1 MPPSPSLGKHTKVA
15 LIIFTMIYLLLCV
28 LAATEKWKLLHTLI
42 IHFFIA
48 FAIILILRQ
57 GLLIVMAI
65 IHKLQQKNEVLV
77 GFQPSVS
84 IIMPAFNEAN
94 VINESLQSLLQLN
107 YKNYEIIVV
116 DDGSTDSTT
125 EIVRHFLETYSGETA
140 VRIISQSNAGKA
152 NALNTGLIHANS
164 EFVLC
169 VDADTKLNPE
179 CLLHG
184 IHHFKNHNLG
194 AVAGNVV
201 VGNEKNWLTRFQQL
215 EYLTSQNFM
224 RRGLALFNIVTIVPG
239 PIGLFRKSA
248 ILEVHGYREDADLFA
263 EDADLSIRL
272 LQLGWEIT
280 SDENMQ
286 AITETPTDIFAL
298 LRQRYRWKRGIFQAL
313 KDNFLGLITAAEIR
327 QPIIAVILIFES
339 FLLEI
344 IGFGVTLFMLTNII
358 YTFSL
363 NLLVL
368 WLILL
373 LSLDLIALMIAVP
386 FKTLFKWVPILL
398 IQKITYTY
406 ALQFWGVLSLID
418 EWRSTKMSWD
428 KLDRT
433 GLSNNVLKIK
443 GASS

>member
-1 MPPSPSLGKHTKVA
+1 MQPTSSLGKNTKIA
-15 LIIFTMIYLLLCV
+15 LIIFTLVYLLLCV
-28 LAATEKWKLLHTLI
+28 LAATENWKLLHTLV

-57 GLLIVMAI
+57 SLFIIMAI
-65 IHKLQQKNEVLV
+65 IHKFRQKTVKLN

-94 VINESLQSLLQLN
+94 VIDESLESLLQLD
-107 YKNYEIIVV
+107 YENYEIIVV
-116 DDGSTDSTT
+116 DDGSTDATAT
-125 EIVRHFLETYSGETA
+125 IIRDFLKTYSGNTP
-140 VRIISQSNAGKA
+140 VRLISQSNAGKA

-169 VDADTKLNPE
+169 VDADAKLNPD

-184 IHHFKNHNLG
+184 IHHFKNHKIG
-194 AVAGNVV
+194 AVAGHVI

-224 RRGLALFNIVTIVPG
+224 RRGLALFGIVTIVPG

-248 ILEVHGYREDADLFA
+248 ILEAHGYREDVDLFA

-272 LQLGWEIT
+272 LQLGWRIT
-280 SDENMQ
+280 SEEKMQ
-286 AITETPTDIFAL
+286 AITEAPADIFAL
-298 LRQRYRWKRGIFQAL
+298 VRQRYRWKRGIFQAL
-313 KDNFLGLITAAEIR
+313 KDNFLNLITAPSIR
-327 QPIIAVILIFES
+327 QPIIAVILIFEG
-339 FLLEI
+339 FLFEV
-344 IGFGVTLFMLTNII
+344 IGFGITLFMLTNII

-363 NLLVL
+363 KLLVL
-368 WLILL
+368 WLMLL
-373 LSLDLIALMIAVP
+373 LILDVIALLIAVP
-386 FKTLFKWVPILL
+386 FKTLFKWVPILF

-406 ALQFWGVLSLID
+406 ALQLWGVLSLID

-433 GLSNNVLKIK
+433 GISNTTLKIK

>member
-1 MPPSPSLGKHTKVA
+1 MQSTNNLGKHTKIA
-15 LIIFTMIYLLLCV
+15 LIIFTVIYLILCV
-28 LAATEKWKLLHTLI
+28 LAATENWKTLHTLV

-48 FAIILILRQ
+48 FAIILVLRQ
-57 GLLIVMAI
+57 ALLIVMAM
-65 IHKLQQKNEVLV
+65 IHKLKQKTVVSTGL
-77 GFQPSVS
+77 QPSISV
-84 IIMPAFNEAN
+84 IMPAFNEAN
-94 VINESLQSLLQLN
+94 VIEDSLSSLLQLN
-107 YKNYEIIVV
+107 YENYEIIIV
-116 DDGSTDSTT
+116 DDGSIDATS
-125 EIVRHFLETYSGETA
+125 EIIRDFLDTYSGKTA
-140 VRIISQSNAGKA
+140 VRLISQSNAGKA

-169 VDADTKLNPE
+169 VDADAKLNPD

-184 IHHFKNHNLG
+184 IHHFKNHNIG

-201 VGNEKNWLTRFQQL
+201 VGNERNWLTRFQQL

-224 RRGLALFNIVTIVPG
+224 RRGLALFGIVTIVPG

-248 ILEVHGYREDADLFA
+248 ILEAHGYREDADLFA

-272 LQLGWEIT
+272 LQLGWQIT
-280 SDENMQ
+280 SEENMR
-286 AITETPTDIFAL
+286 AITEAPADIFAL

-313 KDNFLGLITAAEIR
+313 KDNFFALITAPNIR
-327 QPIIAVILIFES
+327 QPLIAVILIFEG
-339 FLLEI
+339 FLFEV
-344 IGFGVTLFMLTNII
+344 IGFGITLFMLTNII

-363 NLLVL
+363 KLLVL
-368 WLILL
+368 WLLL
-373 LSLDLIALMIAVP
+373 LLVLDVIALLIAAP
-386 FKTLFKWVPILL
+386 FRTLFKWIPILL

-406 ALQFWGVLSLID
+406 ALQCWGVLSLMD

-433 GLSNNVLKIK
+433 GLSNNTIKIK